1 MQTYNLQILNIFNI
15 FFLSINAL
23 KILLTAYLYVM
34 VLLQFLRM
42 KLAL

>member
-15 FFLSINAL
+15 FLSINAL